1 MKKRNFIVLKINRDE
16 QKQLMEKLDSEKVAV
31 LQRRMLHVHTN

>member
-31 LQRRMLHVHTN
+31 LQRSMLHVHTN